1 MNLVQDSGRFALLL
15 MLAAFIVTFAA
26 TRLVVRAIRSGRG
39 PFGNVQVDG
48 LHIHHLVPGIFL
60 LLIAGTLEF
69 TVVPHGVW
77 RNALAAVFGVGAAL
91 TLDEFALWLH
101 LTDVYWADEG
111 RKSVDAVIYAAGLGT
126 VMLVASNPFA
136 PEQGESRLFFAAF
149 LAASIALAVVA
160 VLKGRLFL
168 GIGGVMIPFLGLVAA
183 LRLARPGSPWFRR
196 FYPQGTVKYVRATKR
211 AKNRGQ
217 WGADRVKST
226 LSGLPHKRP

>member
-1 MNLVQDSGRFALLL
+1 VNLVQDSGRFALLL

-26 TRLVVRAIRSGRG
+26 TRLIVRAIRSGRG

-69 TVVPHGVW
+69 TVVPHGAW
-77 RNALAAVFGVGAAL
+77 RNALAAVFGVGAA
-91 TLDEFALWLH
+91 
-101 LTDVYWADEG
+101 
-111 RKSVDAVIYAAGLGT
+111 IYAAGLGT

-149 LAASIALAVVA
+149 LAANIALALVA

-196 FYPQGTVKYVRATKR
+196 FYPPGTVKYVRATKR
-211 AKNRGQ
+211 AKNRGL

-226 LSGLPHKRP
+226 LSGLPHNRP